1 MVEVERRRKTK
12 PRKFPFALTSVY
24 GGYMT
29 DLKLV
34 KDISKPSDEYNNHKE
49 LSSTNAFSGEVA
61 RYFMDFLE
69 TDFHKRRLPKRSVQ
83 FRNGKL
89 NVGIKLKKYPK
100 FNALI
105 WKAINES
112 FDNNIIKSIKKNS
125 FVTKIPDVLLDL
137 INKQIANIEERQ
149 IEEIIAI
156 ISVDIATSVSK
167 HKKEADVALDETL
180 DSTEKTLKEKL
191 ITPFIQ
197 TIEKPLER
205 LASANV
211 DSIYLMEEDVGKARI
226 L

>member
-1 MVEVERRRKTK
+1 MSIIIIKNSLA
-12 PRKFPFALTSVY
+12 PMHF
-24 GGYMT
+24 
-29 DLKLV
+29 LV
-34 KDISKPSDEYNNHKE
+34 RSPDILWIFWKQISIREDS
-49 LSSTNAFSGEVA
+49 
-61 RYFMDFLE
+61 
-69 TDFHKRRLPKRSVQ
+69 PKRSVQ

-211 DSIYLMEEDVGKARI
+211 DSIYLMEEDVGKVRI

>member
-1 MVEVERRRKTK
+1 MSIIIIKNSLA
-12 PRKFPFALTSVY
+12 PMHF
-24 GGYMT
+24 
-29 DLKLV
+29 LV
-34 KDISKPSDEYNNHKE
+34 RSPDILWIFWKQISIREDS
-49 LSSTNAFSGEVA
+49 
-61 RYFMDFLE
+61 
-69 TDFHKRRLPKRSVQ
+69 PKRSVQ

-167 HKKEADVALDETL
+167 HKK
-180 DSTEKTLKEKL
+180 
-191 ITPFIQ
+191 
-197 TIEKPLER
+197 
-205 LASANV
+205 
-211 DSIYLMEEDVGKARI
+211 
-226 L
+226 